1 MNASLVRKQTNFNVC
16 PVQSGVR
23 SVETCWGNQISNL
36 LTGWNRADRENST
49 LNRIRPAV
57 CPLVIL
63 CTKTDE
69 ARVRIVTPII
79 RCIGGEGRSTM
90 ARRKI
95 CSTRC
100 ATNLIAFERS
110 SGFTGSRVA
119 IYAVADYSSSSR
131 LLFRG
136 FIGYVCPLLSLF
148 FFFARSACVARCL
161 FCTLGVEDS
170 NEDKLIPFSVFQF
183 STRERLLVKNLRRA
197 SAFRIYS
204 RFGID
209 VHHCRGWISSLCF
222 FSVTTGKTELWIE
235 YTRRV
240 VCCFKNSPYL
250 GYDGISRM
258 SRVMF

>member
-1 MNASLVRKQTNFNVC
+1 MYASSRQLSDVPGARVDRRWLVGKSARRVARRILSRSN
-16 PVQSGVR
+16 VR
-23 SVETCWGNQISNL
+23 SGSL
-36 LTGWNRADRENST
+36 GPGLRFM
-49 LNRIRPAV
+49 
-57 CPLVIL
+57 PL
-63 CTKTDE
+63 
-69 ARVRIVTPII
+69 PII
-79 RCIGGEGRSTM
+79 RLLR
-90 ARRKI
+90 
-95 CSTRC
+95 
-100 ATNLIAFERS
+100 
-110 SGFTGSRVA
+110 
-119 IYAVADYSSSSR
+119 DYYSED
-131 LLFRG
+131 LLDTFAP
-136 FIGYVCPLLSLF
+136 FLSF

-161 FCTLGVEDS
+161 FCKLGVEDS

-240 VCCFKNSPYL
+240 VCCFKDSLHL

>member
-49 LNRIRPAV
+49 LNRIRPAA

-95 CSTRC
+95 CPTRC

-110 SGFTGSRVA
+110 SGFTRSRVA

-136 FIGYVCPLLSLF
+136 FIGYVCPLSFFFFLLVSLDVFSVRSVLKIRTKINWFRSLF
-148 FFFARSACVARCL
+148 FNFQRANGCSWKIYDEHLRFGFIRALELTS
-161 FCTLGVEDS
+161 TIVEDGFHRYAF
-170 NEDKLIPFSVFQF
+170 LALPQ
-183 STRERLLVKNLRRA
+183 VKP
-197 SAFRIYS
+197 SY
-204 RFGID
+204 
-209 VHHCRGWISSLCF
+209 
-222 FSVTTGKTELWIE
+222 E
-235 YTRRV
+235 
-240 VCCFKNSPYL
+240 
-250 GYDGISRM
+250 
-258 SRVMF
+258 

>member
-136 FIGYVCPLLSLF
+136 FIGYVCPLLSF
-148 FFFARSACVARCL
+148 FFFFSRVLLVSLDVFSARSVLKIRTKINWFRSL
-161 FCTLGVEDS
+161 FFNFQRANGCSWKIYDEHLRFGFIRALELTSTIVEDGFHRYAF
-170 NEDKLIPFSVFQF
+170 LALPQ
-183 STRERLLVKNLRRA
+183 VKP
-197 SAFRIYS
+197 SY
-204 RFGID
+204 
-209 VHHCRGWISSLCF
+209 
-222 FSVTTGKTELWIE
+222 E
-235 YTRRV
+235 
-240 VCCFKNSPYL
+240 
-250 GYDGISRM
+250 
-258 SRVMF
+258 

>member
-23 SVETCWGNQISNL
+23 GVETCRGNQISNL

-49 LNRIRPAV
+49 LNRIRPAA

-79 RCIGGEGRSTM
+79 GCIGGEGRSTM

-95 CSTRC
+95 CSTRMRDESYRVRTFVRVHSVPGRDLC
-100 ATNLIAFERS
+100 RCRLFVFFATIIPR
-110 SGFTGSRVA
+110 
-119 IYAVADYSSSSR
+119 IYWIR
-131 LLFRG
+131 LPPFFL
-136 FIGYVCPLLSLF
+136 

-240 VCCFKNSPYL
+240 VCCFKDSLHL